1 MALGASEEG
10 LCLPC
15 HVPHPQSLATHN
27 LAEAP
32 LHLHVGLTVFM
43 DVGFA
48 VLTAESKLV
57 IDFKGGRAF
66 E

>member
-1 MALGASEEG
+1 MV
-10 LCLPC
+10 CLPV
-15 HVPHPQSLATHN
+15 HPLAPQSLTTHD
-27 LAEAP
+27 LAKAS

-57 IDFKGGRAF
+57 IDFKG
-66 E
+66 ENI